1 MKKINYPLNL
11 TIKKIEKQNN
21 DSIKEVKGNITSI
34 KIKKYDSQFVITDFF
49 YKPISTI
56 L

>member
-1 MKKINYPLNL
+1 MIKIDYPLNL
-11 TIKKIEKQNN
+11 TIKKIEKRNN
-21 DSIKEVKGNITSI
+21 DNVKEVKSNIASI
-34 KIKKYDSQFVITDFF
+34 KIKKYDSQFVISDFF